1 MVAQDAVGSPRRRE
15 QLGTETP
22 SDLERYRAYR
32 RRQAELLPTLIPREG
47 LRPLYRAARE
57 WALDR
62 GISWG
67 KDPLVLL
74 HRYCDEVLLPLP
86 PFDEWLAG
94 QDRWG
99 SDPAAPESA
108 AQGSRPLAEPVLL
121 SVQRFAH
128 GERDWTAGL
137 TVLRRP
143 GGWSGHI
150 AFSDGEGLVARSAE
164 IFLEEDLGELR
175 SRFDSF
181 EPNTLS
187 AFLRSALP

>member
-1 MVAQDAVGSPRRRE
+1 MVPTDATGNPRRGE
-15 QLGTETP
+15 QPGIQER
-22 SDLERYRAYR
+22 SDRDRYQAYR

-47 LRPLYRAARE
+47 IRPLYRAARE

-62 GISWG
+62 GIAWG

-86 PFDEWLAG
+86 PFDQWLAAEEGRSPAPDSFRSAG
-94 QDRWG
+94 QERL
-99 SDPAAPESA
+99 
-108 AQGSRPLAEPVLL
+108 PLAEPVLL
-121 SVQRFAH
+121 SVQRFSH
-128 GERDWTAGL
+128 GEEEWTAGL

-150 AFSDGEGLVARSAE
+150 AFSDGAGGAARSAE

-175 SRFDSF
+175 SRFESF
-181 EPNTLS
+181 EPKTLS